1 MIRVVLF
8 IVFAAS
14 TSVAACTTAPDVQ
27 VSAFIATH
35 TYALSTPIQ
44 RLVADPAAKAVL
56 DRELPG
62 LTTHERY
69 DQFKGMSLLAL
80 KPFSGGLIN
89 DERLSA
95 VDVGLKALVAP

>member
-1 MIRVVLF
+1 MIRILCGLLAVLG
-8 IVFAAS
+8 AGACMA
-14 TSVAACTTAPDVQ
+14 TPGNQATGQVAM
-27 VSAFIATH
+27 H

-80 KPFSGGLIN
+80 KPFSGGLIT

-95 VDVGLKALVAP
+95 VDAGLKALVAP